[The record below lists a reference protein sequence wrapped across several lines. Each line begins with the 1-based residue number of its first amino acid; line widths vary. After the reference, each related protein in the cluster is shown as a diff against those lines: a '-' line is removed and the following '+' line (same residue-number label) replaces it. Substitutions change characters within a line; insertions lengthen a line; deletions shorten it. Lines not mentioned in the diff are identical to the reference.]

1 MNMALE
7 DQVKT
12 LLKEHLN
19 LFADPV
25 QITKLF
31 GHASYRTY
39 YRVALPDRSTYVLME
54 MPEGV
59 SSVSEEI
66 TNYAGPKA
74 ELPFLNVQRYLKKQG
89 LPVPAVS
96 GFSPDPPLPL
106 LEDGGDRHLGTYL
119 KDTKQPLRI
128 SFYRRAVD
136 LLVQMQAKTATPG
149 P

>member
-7 DQVKT
+7 EQVKT
-12 LLKEHLN
+12 LLKENLN

-74 ELPFLNVQRYLKKQG
+74 ELPFLNVQGYLKNQA
-89 LPVPAVS
+89 LPLPGVS
-96 GFSPDPPLPL
+96 VFSPDSKLIL
-106 LEDGGDRHLGTYL
+106 LEHVGDRHL
-119 KDTKQPLRI
+119 
-128 SFYRRAVD
+128 
-136 LLVQMQAKTATPG
+136 
-149 P
+149 